1 MNGEVDEA
9 GEQGGSRPKHTHH
22 CGSSRGPSAASG
34 GFERRGR
41 GQRLCTAQ
49 PLGQRHR
56 SPAPPHMKP
65 PPGGMPGC
73 RKSPPVSASS
83 TLCTKGSPPAAPPK
97 PAGMP
102 GMPGMPKPGMAP
114 PPPPPMSPGPATGGG
129 GGGGGARERPGPP
142 RRPPPAP
149 RGGRPGRGGGRGG
162 GGGAGQRIASGQ
174 AQSIIVTL
182 PTFVQPVCRPAMR
195 EMACASR
202 CARGSPHLPRR
213 WCRDRRQG
221 G

>member
-73 RKSPPVSASS
+73 RKPPPVSASS

-129 GGGGGARERPGPP
+129 GGGG
-142 RRPPPAP
+142 RRAADRFRASTVNYCNTPNLCPACLQASNAGNGMCVALRAGQPAP
-149 RGGRPGRGGGRGG
+149 
-162 GGGAGQRIASGQ
+162 A
-174 AQSIIVTL
+174 T
-182 PTFVQPVCRPAMR
+182 
-195 EMACASR
+195 
-202 CARGSPHLPRR
+202 
-213 WCRDRRQG
+213 
-221 G
+221 